1 MARNAHHQ
9 TLGQFSIGL
18 PSYGK
23 FRDTTQLTKV
33 ARLDASKIKNCSE
46 EEGQPDRATAA
57 AAPAE
62 LDERDSAESGI
73 RSGNTA
79 ETHG

>member
-9 TLGQFSIGL
+9 TWGQFSIGL

-23 FRDTTQLTKV
+23 FRDTTIDKA

-46 EEGQPDRATAA
+46 EERQPDRATAA